1 MIVTQEDKTMN
12 DLEPSYN
19 DLKTQNA
26 ELLSALT
33 KLEKDIE
40 RLGIRYVGKVWG
52 NARVKLSFGNLI
64 DKNKALA
71 EKIEELEQE
80 NQELKTQQAEPLAN
94 CTELH
99 GAYDR
104 VKSQNERLKG
114 ELELALSRIK
124 ELEQENQELKNQVET
139 YEMQNAG
146 EDW

>member
-1 MIVTQEDKTMN
+1 MDKP
-12 DLEPSYN
+12 EPSYN
-19 DLKTQNA
+19 DLKIQNA
-26 ELLSALT
+26 GLLSALT
-33 KLEKDIE
+33 KIEKDIE

-52 NARVKLSFGNLI
+52 NARVKLSFGDLI
-64 DKNKALA
+64 DKNKALV
-71 EKIEELEQE
+71 EKIEELERE

-124 ELEQENQELKNQVET
+124 ELEQENQELENEVEG
-139 YEMQNAG
+139 YIQENAG
-146 EDW
+146 ESW